1 MTNCDDLF
9 QQIQSLQAKK
19 KGLSDALTPLMQADE
34 PPDPARTFVFRD
46 KNGQEIIANFDDVWK
61 QISRDPLATQQWAE
75 LAAGRGDL
83 PDGANGEFENL
94 RQMVSRMGMTNATDL
109 AAFMQKLTGDWS
121 EVNPADFSA
130 VTAIN
135 NKEVFLDQL
144 QGAFDEA
151 RVAIGKD
158 KISQL
163 VATNV
168 APFLNILQRQGK
180 LRVAGALTRQTLQ
193 ESIDLL
199 KQQIAAT
206 GVRPTREAKA
216 QFLDAYAKAV
226 FAHRS
231 ERIAS
236 RRSGQ
241 LLQNYQRMVG
251 EDGGTPGSL
260 WQDTADEA
268 RAAADALA
276 EETIA
281 MTPGEM
287 VQEGSIPR
295 QVVEA
300 ADKGEAGI
308 KDLEEIQL
316 TLKIEGVDPATNELD
331 KNWESIWKRSARAGY
346 KDSILFNPR
355 TQLVMNY
362 LSQKVVFL
370 AEGAR
375 KVAGENA
382 WRLHEG
388 RARGAQLDA
397 LGGDPVAL
405 KAAREQPI
413 YVNPLATGFFRD
425 ALKDQLDG
433 ARIAAEAGLRAEAI
447 IKQSWSESFNRGF
460 MKNEAP
466 FAGNVDNFAAK
477 GQMDLDTQY
486 RAAQEVL
493 DEPWDPKRFHFQL
506 RDKIHIGLKV
516 LANSKIEQAGGPK
529 LPVYSALQA
538 MTAVD
543 QRAGLRNFMTDRAN
557 DLMLEQASLN
567 PGGTLKE
574 WGDAADKA
582 LQEQLYQ
589 ATPSEQNIKDG
600 RTQFSLSEED
610 LSNDEVA
617 AYLAAE
623 KIGMPVLATPEQVKS
638 KDFSIAMRMQQ
649 RQTQGVTGAISK
661 FADQARANEWVDS
674 QLPFWRSP
682 YNQLVWDV
690 SLANP
695 FTPIQKVAQVAWNL
709 PQGKLTPKML
719 AEAQASTITWLS
731 IAGMAYTMRQNGL
744 IVGNGPVEPNA
755 RRQWVARLNA
765 EGKVPNSIFGIPFNM
780 GGIPVL
786 NSVFMLVD
794 AMDVIDQGNVSEYD
808 RMNAWQGMAQVGAGT
823 IMRMPGF
830 RQVQM
835 IYDAFANGN
844 ENAIRRLSGW
854 FLNGQANPAS
864 GVERTFEWATG
875 TTANDLQ
882 RPRSFN
888 SGDERWDLNQL
899 PADHPLRSAHYGMQ
913 KWIYGSNPGLAHW
926 TGVPIK
932 ETTWLGREIRRPE
945 GIFRGEWPIGVPG
958 LWEFNKGDHRTEA
971 KLEGLGLLDP
981 PKELMS
987 GRLDGVPMLP
997 EAEQEFNSYLGTI
1010 KPASSLFPDSN
1021 APSGGRVIWFGEE
1034 AQRRGP
1040 GGRPGSTV
1048 REQVDLT
1055 RLMLQAVQG
1064 RTVRE
1069 AIQFIFDSP
1078 QWKKLDANPTY
1089 TTDPRVSDRP
1099 RDVIQKQPGPLL
1111 IKRTKEYYAWLA
1123 QQKMEESNSP
1133 AAQQWREDR
1142 ATLQRDPAEVRPAQQ
1157 WLQQMMR

>member
-9 QQIQSLQAKK
+9 QQIQGLQAKK
-19 KGLSDALTPLMQADE
+19 KGLSDALTLLSQVDE

-46 KNGQEIIANFDDVWK
+46 KNGQQIEADFDDVWK

-109 AAFMQKLTGDWS
+109 AAFMQKLTGDWA
-121 EVNPADFSA
+121 EVNTPDFVA

-144 QGAFDEA
+144 QGAFSEA

-180 LRVAGALTRQTLQ
+180 LRVAGALTRQTLHD
-193 ESIDLL
+193 SIDLL

-216 QFLDAYAKAV
+216 QFLDAYAKAI

-241 LLQNYQRMVG
+241 LLQNYQRMVA
-251 EDGGTPGSL
+251 EDNGVPGSL

-281 MTPGEM
+281 MTPDEM
-287 VQEGSIPR
+287 VKEGSIPR

-300 ADKGEAGI
+300 ADKGESGI

-316 TLKIEGVDPATNELD
+316 TLKIEGVDPTTNELD
-331 KNWESIWKRSARAGY
+331 KGWENIWRRSARAGY

-382 WRLHEG
+382 WKLYEG

-405 KAAREQPI
+405 KTARKQPI

-433 ARIAAEAGLRAEAI
+433 ARIAGEAGLRAEAI
-447 IKQSWSESFNRGF
+447 IKQSWGESLKRSF
-460 MKNEAP
+460 MGDEAP

-516 LANSKIEQAGGPK
+516 FANSKIEKATGQR
-529 LPVYSALQA
+529 LPVYSALQM

-582 LQEQLYQ
+582 LQDQLYQ
-589 ATPSEQNIKDG
+589 ATPSEQNIKDA

-610 LSNDEVA
+610 LSDDEVA

-623 KIGMPVLATPEQVKS
+623 KIGLPVLATPDQVKS
-638 KDFSIAMRMQQ
+638 KDLSIAMRMQKQ
-649 RQTQGVTGAISK
+649 QTEGVTGAISK

-690 SLANP
+690 SMANP
-695 FTPIQKVAQVAWNL
+695 FTPISKVAQVAWNL
-709 PQGKLTPKML
+709 PQGKVTPKLL
-719 AEAQASTITWLS
+719 AEAQASTIIWLS
-731 IAGMAYTMRQNGL
+731 IAGMAYTMRENGL
-744 IVGNGPVEPNA
+744 IVGNGPVDPNA
-755 RRQWVARLNA
+755 RRQWMTGLNTQ
-765 EGKVPNSIFGIPFNM
+765 GKVPNSILGIPFNM

-786 NSVFMLVD
+786 NSIFMLVD

-835 IYDAFANGN
+835 IYDAFSNGN
-844 ENAIRRLSGW
+844 ENAIRKLSGW
-854 FLNGQANPAS
+854 FLNGQANPTS
-864 GVERTFEWATG
+864 GVERFAEWASG
-875 TTANDLQ
+875 TATTNLQ
-882 RPRSFN
+882 RPRGFTG
-888 SGDERWDLNQL
+888 GDERWDLSQL
-899 PADHPLRSAHYGMQ
+899 PTDHPLRGAYYGMQ
-913 KWIYGSNPGLAHW
+913 KWIYESNPGVAHW

-932 ETTWLGREIRRPE
+932 ETTWLGREIRRPS

-958 LWEFNKGDHRTEA
+958 IWEFNKGDHKTET
-971 KLEGLGLLDP
+971 KLEQLGLLDP
-981 PKELMS
+981 PKALMT
-987 GRLDGVPMLP
+987 GQLDGVPMLP
-997 EAEQEFNSYLGTI
+997 DAEQEFNSYLGTV
-1010 KPASSLFPDSN
+1010 KPTSTYSRDPL
-1021 APSGGRVIWFGEE
+1021 GGYVVWTGEE
-1034 AQRRGP
+1034 AERKGP
-1040 GGRPGSTV
+1040 GGRPSGTV
-1048 REQVDLT
+1048 QERVDLT
-1055 RLMLQAVQG
+1055 KLVDQAVQG

-1069 AIQFIFDSP
+1069 ALQFVFDSP
-1078 QWKKLDANPTY
+1078 QWRKWDSNPTF
-1089 TTDPRVSDRP
+1089 TTDTRVNDRP
-1099 RDVIQKQPGPLL
+1099 KDIIQRQPGPTVTRK
-1111 IKRTKEYYAWLA
+1111 IKEFYAQLA
-1123 QQKMEESNSP
+1123 QRQMEESNSP
-1133 AAQQWREDR
+1133 AAQQWRDDR
-1142 ATLQRDPAEVRPAQQ
+1142 AILERDPATVRPAQQ
-1157 WLQQMMR
+1157 WLQETMR

>member
-287 VQEGSIPR
+287 VVEGSIPR

-405 KAAREQPI
+405 KAARGQPI

-610 LSNDEVA
+610 LSDDEVA

-623 KIGMPVLATPEQVKS
+623 KIGMPVLATPDQVKS

>member
-9 QQIQSLQAKK
+9 QQIQGLQAKR
-19 KGLSDALTPLMQADE
+19 KGLSDALTLLSQVDE

-46 KNGQEIIANFDDVWK
+46 KNGQQIEADFDEVWK
-61 QISRDPLATQQWAE
+61 QISRDPLAHQQWAE

-109 AAFMQKLTGDWS
+109 AAFMQKLTGDWAA
-121 EVNPADFSA
+121 VNTQDFAA
-130 VTAIN
+130 VTAVN

-151 RVAIGKD
+151 RVSIGKD

-168 APFLNILQRQGK
+168 APFLNILQRQSK

-199 KQQIAAT
+199 KEQISAT

-216 QFLDAYAKAV
+216 QFLDAYAKAI

-236 RRSGQ
+236 HRSGQ
-241 LLQNYQRMVG
+241 LLQNYQRMVA
-251 EDGGTPGSL
+251 EDNGVPGSL

-281 MTPGEM
+281 MTPAEM
-287 VQEGSIPR
+287 VKEGSIPR

-316 TLKIEGVDPATNELD
+316 IFKIEGIDPTTNDPD
-331 KNWESIWKRSARAGY
+331 KGWENIWRRSARAGY

-382 WRLHEG
+382 WKLYEG

-405 KAAREQPI
+405 KTARKQPI

-433 ARIAAEAGLRAEAI
+433 VRIAAEAGLRAEAI
-447 IKQSWSESFNRGF
+447 IKQSWSESLKRSF
-460 MKNEAP
+460 MGDEAP

-516 LANSKIEQAGGPK
+516 FANSKIEKATGQR
-529 LPVYSALQA
+529 LPVYSALQM

-582 LQEQLYQ
+582 LQDQLYQ
-589 ATPSEQNIKDG
+589 ATPSEQNIKDA

-610 LSNDEVA
+610 LSDDEVA

-623 KIGMPVLATPEQVKS
+623 KIGLPVLATPDQVKS
-638 KDFSIAMRMQQ
+638 KDLSIAMRMQKQ
-649 RQTQGVTGAISK
+649 QTEGVTGAISK

-690 SLANP
+690 SMANP
-695 FTPIQKVAQVAWNL
+695 FTPISKVAQVAWNL
-709 PQGKLTPKML
+709 PQGKVTPKLL
-719 AEAQASTITWLS
+719 AEAQASTIIWLS
-731 IAGMAYTMRQNGL
+731 IAGAAYTMRENGL
-744 IVGNGPVEPNA
+744 IVGNGPVDPTA
-755 RRQWVARLNA
+755 RRQWMTRLNT
-765 EGKVPNSIFGIPFNM
+765 EGKVPNSVFGIPFNM

-786 NSVFMLVD
+786 NSIFMLVD

-835 IYDAFANGN
+835 IYDAFSNGS
-844 ENAIRRLSGW
+844 ENAIRKLSGW

-864 GVERTFEWATG
+864 GVERFAEWASG
-875 TTANDLQ
+875 TATTNLQ
-882 RPRSFN
+882 RPRGFTG
-888 SGDERWDLNQL
+888 GDERWDLSQL
-899 PADHPLRSAHYGMQ
+899 PADHPLRGAYYGMQ
-913 KWIYGSNPGLAHW
+913 KWIYESNPGIAHW

-932 ETTWLGREIRRPE
+932 ETTWLGRELRRPE

-958 LWEFNKGDHRTEA
+958 IWEFNKGDHRTET
-971 KLEGLGLLDP
+971 KLEQLGLLDP
-981 PKELMS
+981 PRELMT
-987 GRLDGVPMLP
+987 GQLAGVPMLP
-997 EAEQEFNSYLGTI
+997 DAEVEFNSYLGTV
-1010 KPASSLFPDSN
+1010 KPTSTYSRDPL
-1021 APSGGRVIWFGEE
+1021 GGYVVWSGEE
-1034 AQRRGP
+1034 AERKGP
-1040 GGRPGSTV
+1040 GGRPSGTV
-1048 REQVDLT
+1048 QERVDLT
-1055 RLMLQAVQG
+1055 KLVDQAVQG

-1069 AIQFIFDSP
+1069 ALQFVFDSP
-1078 QWKKLDANPTY
+1078 QWRKWDSNPIF
-1089 TTDPRVSDRP
+1089 TTDTRVNDRP
-1099 RDVIQKQPGPLL
+1099 KDIIQRQPGPTVVR
-1111 IKRTKEYYAWLA
+1111 KVKEFYAQLA
-1123 QQKMEESNSP
+1123 ERKMEESNSP
-1133 AAQQWREDR
+1133 AAQQWKQDK
-1142 ATLQRDPAEVRPAQQ
+1142 ATMGRDPAEVRPAQQ
-1157 WLQQMMR
+1157 WLQQTMR